1 MWILGLKGL
10 EEISVLWRFQ
20 NVGSEFHFSD
30 KCGLLQEDQV
40 SVPVP
45 IDPRVHRRL
54 IGMKGRAIRKFMD
67 TYKVDIRFPSLNTSD
82 PVVISGQ
89 ADNVEEARDQLL
101 LLEEEYVRIK
111 LFNIIITCL
120 TLSFVVVANL
130 NVFIKIIT
138 NI

>member
-1 MWILGLKGL
+1 M
-10 EEISVLWRFQ
+10 
-20 NVGSEFHFSD
+20 
-30 KCGLLQEDQV
+30 
-40 SVPVP
+40 PVP

-111 LFNIIITCL
+111 LFSIIITCL

-130 NVFIKIIT
+130 NVFIKIIR
-138 NI
+138 NK

>member
-10 EEISVLWRFQ
+10 EEISVLWRLQ
-20 NVGSEFHFSD
+20 IVGSEFLFSD

-40 SVPVP
+40 SVEVP

-101 LLEEEYVRIK
+101 LLEEEYVRI
-111 LFNIIITCL
+111 
-120 TLSFVVVANL
+120 
-130 NVFIKIIT
+130 
-138 NI
+138 

>member
-1 MWILGLKGL
+1 
-10 EEISVLWRFQ
+10 
-20 NVGSEFHFSD
+20 
-30 KCGLLQEDQV
+30 
-40 SVPVP
+40 
-45 IDPRVHRRL
+45 
-54 IGMKGRAIRKFMD
+54 MD